1 MIKTIPG
8 HPISAAITCLLLLF
22 FTLAFAPLSQAQTQ
36 EDLKSIQDEIKSRQT
51 DLNAKVRTAESLQLQ
66 LKNAEL
72 EISQLTKATIIS
84 AQELKL
90 VQGEQKQLQNK
101 HDDLTAQKQTQLKL
115 LANQIK
121 SAYLAGDH
129 DYTKLLLNQES
140 AGKFERMLVYYQY
153 LNNARKAQIDGFT
166 QLIAELQKTA
176 KALQE
181 KQTQIKQL
189 QSQQAAQQQALRQQ
203 QKSREVALQ
212 EIQKTINTDAE
223 QIEQLQINEQQLSN
237 AIAQALAREEA
248 RRDITLSGLT
258 SAKGKLIKPVNGKYR
273 RLFGKRR
280 QGQVRWKGVLFEAP
294 QGRPVSAIHQGKV
307 IFADWLKGMGLVTV
321 IDHGDGYMSLYGHT
335 QALLKQVGDVV
346 EGGETIALVGQ
357 SGGQQNAGL
366 YFELRHKGAAINPSN
381 WLDL

>member
-1 MIKTIPG
+1 MLKTSPEQSFSDAF
-8 HPISAAITCLLLLF
+8 PSLLTLLLLL
-22 FTLAFAPLSQAQTQ
+22 TLSLNAGAQTQ
-36 EDLKSIQDEIKSRQT
+36 DDLKSIQDEIKSRQT
-51 DLNAKVRTAESLQLQ
+51 NLNAKVRTAESLQQQ

-72 EISQLTKATIIS
+72 EISQLTKASIIS

-90 VQGEQKQLQNK
+90 VQAEQRQLQNK
-101 HDDLTAQKQTQLKL
+101 HDTLTAQKQTQLRL

-153 LNNARKAQIDGFT
+153 LNDARKAQIDSFT

-176 KALQE
+176 AALQE
-181 KQTQIKQL
+181 KQTQIEQL
-189 QSQQAAQQQALRQQ
+189 QAQQQAQQQALKQQ
-203 QKSREVALQ
+203 QNSREIALN
-212 EIQKTINTDAE
+212 EIQKTINSDAE

-237 AIAQALAREEA
+237 AIAEALAREAA
-248 RRDITLSGLT
+248 RKDIALSGLN

-280 QGQVRWKGVLFEAP
+280 QGQVRWKGVIFEAP

-321 IDHGDGYMSLYGHT
+321 IDHGAGYMSLYGHT

-357 SGGQQNAGL
+357 SGGQQSAGL